1 MSARLAIAVGLVA
14 VGAAGP
20 ARGDTPPA
28 VDVADLPPLPAPG
41 DRGAA
46 RRIALASAAEVEE
59 DLVTGAA
66 KREQSLGNVASA
78 VTVVSGERLRR
89 FGYRTVA
96 EALRAVVGLYVVDD
110 RVTERLGVRGLQILG
125 DYNTRILVLVD
136 GATVNEPWNQF
147 AGIGWDLPVVID
159 DIARIE
165 VIRGPVSS
173 VYGTN
178 AFFGIL
184 NIVTRSA
191 GEAPRAWA
199 RATVGSYASGD
210 MAAGFAVG
218 DLDHQ
223 LRGSVGVMLRGGETL
238 SIDGV
243 GDDLGADGES
253 GLHASLAGTYEGA
266 FGQLR
271 VYQRSRE
278 WLGAP
283 YDSTPGDPD
292 NGATDTQLMA
302 EAGYSRDLGER
313 LTVTGRA
320 YVDRY
325 HYGETLIF
333 DDEPFTSDGDS
344 FWYGAELRG
353 RWALARGGRGRAD
366 RLGLTAGAEVTVIDT
381 STESASDEGGA
392 IRIDTDLSLQGLYAE
407 LDGAPLPWLAFTA
420 GVRADRSSLLEDRL
434 SPRAALLLA
443 RGDRAGVKLLYAE
456 GFRNP
461 STYEAFYAD
470 GVDLVPN
477 PDLRAEIIR
486 SLELVLWARPRAGW
500 STRLSAFRWRA
511 ERLIEQETIDVDG
524 EERLQFQNVATLT
537 STGVEAEASYRDS
550 RGWLGSAGATVARVE
565 SPDTGERAENA
576 PAWTANVALSSPL
589 LLGVAHL
596 SSELVMTG
604 ARRTR
609 DPARPAGVHAGWSA
623 AVFAPDV
630 RGFDVTVGVRNLLG
644 RREEVPTQEE
654 FDRTDPEAMLVPILP
669 GAGRELYARIGLRY

>member
-1 MSARLAIAVGLVA
+1 MRRLLAALGAVMVGGVGIA
-14 VGAAGP
+14 AA
-20 ARGDTPPA
+20 DEPPA
-28 VDVADLPPLPAPG
+28 VDVADLPPLPPPG
-41 DRGAA
+41 DAGAA

-59 DLVTGAA
+59 ELVTGAA

-110 RVTERLGVRGLQILG
+110 RVTERLGVRGLQLLG
-125 DYNTRILVLVD
+125 DYNTRILVLID

-147 AGIGWDLPVVID
+147 AGIGWDLPVLVD
-159 DIARIE
+159 DIARVE

-178 AFFGIL
+178 AFFGII

-199 RATVGSYASGD
+199 RASAGTYRSGTI
-210 MAAGFAVG
+210 AAGFALG

-223 LRGSVGVMLRGGETL
+223 IRGSVATMLRGGETV
-238 SIDGV
+238 SIAGV
-243 GDDLGADGES
+243 GDDLDADGEHA
-253 GLHASLAGTYEGA
+253 LHAALAGSYQGA

-271 VYQRSRE
+271 VYQRGRE
-278 WLGAP
+278 WTGAP
-283 YDSTPGDPD
+283 YDSAIGDPD
-292 NGATDTQLMA
+292 NGATDTQLLA
-302 EAGYSRDLGER
+302 EAGYSRDVGRR

-320 YVDRY
+320 YVNRY
-325 HYGETLIF
+325 HYAETLIF

-344 FWYGAELRG
+344 FWYGGEVRG
-353 RWALARGGRGRAD
+353 RWALARGARGRGD
-366 RLGLTAGAEVTVIDT
+366 RLGLTAGAELTVIDT
-381 STESASDEGGA
+381 STTSDSDEGGS

-420 GVRADRSSLLEDRL
+420 GLRADRSSLLEDRL
-434 SPRAALLLA
+434 SPRAALLLS
-443 RGDRAGVKLLYAE
+443 RGDRLGGKLLYAE

-461 STYEAFYAD
+461 STYEAFYED
-470 GVDLVPN
+470 GLDLVPN
-477 PDLRAEIIR
+477 PGLRAETIR

-511 ERLIEQETIDVDG
+511 DRLVEQETIDVGG

-550 RGWLGSAGATVARVE
+550 RGWLASLGATIARVE
-565 SPDTGERAENA
+565 SPDTGERGLNA
-576 PAWTANVALSSPL
+576 PAWTATGALSSPL
-589 LLGVAHL
+589 VAGLAHL
-596 SSELVMTG
+596 SSELVLTG

-609 DPARPAGVHAGWSA
+609 DPARPADVFAGWNVA
-623 AVFAPDV
+623 LYAPDV
-630 RGFDVTVGVRNLLG
+630 GGFDVTVGVRNLLG
-644 RREEVPTQEE
+644 SAEDVPAQEE
-654 FDRTDPEAMLVPILP
+654 FDRTDPDSMTVPILP
-669 GAGRELYARIGLRY
+669 GAGREIHARVGVRY